1 MTYRETAMTLL
12 HLDSSILGEASASRQ
27 LTRAI
32 VAQWKAEHP
41 GGEVVYRDLAAQELP
56 HLSGAAFMRRDELEA
71 ARNDAVLQEFLRADV
86 VVVGAP
92 LYNFSIPSQL
102 KAWIDRIAVKGMTF
116 RYTPSGPEGLAGG
129 KRVIVAVARGSVY
142 GEDAGVE
149 FGESY
154 LRFMFRFLGIEDLS
168 FVRAEGLG
176 ISPQHRA
183 DALAAAHAA
192 IQVRRVLA
200 A

>member
-1 MTYRETAMTLL
+1 MTLL
-12 HLDSSILGEASASRQ
+12 HLDSSIQGDASASRQ

-32 VAQWKAEHP
+32 VAQWQAEHP
-41 GGEVVYRDLAAQELP
+41 GAEVVYRDLAAQELP
-56 HLSGAAFMRRDELEA
+56 HLSGAVLARRDELEA
-71 ARNDAVLQEFLRADV
+71 ARDDAVLQEFMRADV

-92 LYNFSIPSQL
+92 LYNFSVPSQL
-102 KAWIDRIAVKGMTF
+102 KAWIDRIAVAGRTF

-129 KRVIVAVARGSVY
+129 RRVIVAVTRGGVY
-142 GEDAGVE
+142 GDETGVEE

-154 LRFMFRFLGIEDLS
+154 LRFLFRFLGIEDLS

-183 DALAAAHAA
+183 AALSAAHAA
-192 IQVRRVLA
+192 IQIRPVLA

>member
-1 MTYRETAMTLL
+1 MTLL
-12 HLDSSILGEASASRQ
+12 HLDSSILGDASASRQ
-27 LTRAI
+27 LTHAI
-32 VAQWKAEHP
+32 VAQWQAEHP
-41 GGEVVYRDLAAQELP
+41 VGEVVYRDLAAQELP
-56 HLSGAAFMRRDELEA
+56 HLSGAAFERRDELEV

-86 VVVGAP
+86 VVLGAP

-102 KAWIDRIAVKGMTF
+102 KAWIDRIAVKGKTF
-116 RYTPSGPEGLAGG
+116 RYTSSGPEGLARG
-129 KRVIVAVARGSVY
+129 KRMIVAVTRGGVY
-142 GEDAGVE
+142 GDDAREE

-154 LRFMFRFLGIEDLS
+154 LRFMFRFLGVEDVT
-168 FVRAEGLG
+168 FVRAEGLA

-192 IQVRRVLA
+192 IEVRPMLA